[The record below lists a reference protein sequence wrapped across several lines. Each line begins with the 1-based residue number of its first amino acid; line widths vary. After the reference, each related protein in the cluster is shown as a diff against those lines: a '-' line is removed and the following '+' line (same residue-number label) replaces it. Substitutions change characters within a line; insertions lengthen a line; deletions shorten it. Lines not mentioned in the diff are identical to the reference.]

1 MKLIVLF
8 LVTTIIQAGSGDDTA
23 AAPVAVAVEKKSIST
38 KGTADAACAS
48 EITTKGMVSTKRACI
63 HT

>member
-23 AAPVAVAVEKKSIST
+23 AAAVAVEKKSIST